1 MTREAA
7 SFEKEVF
14 WKLKI
19 YFTEMFHESLK
30 TVSLEFNVK
39 IRCEINVKLVFHEIF
54 WKKNFTV
61 YPSPIS
67 NKLNT

>member
-30 TVSLEFNVK
+30 
-39 IRCEINVKLVFHEIF
+39 
-54 WKKNFTV
+54 KNSF
-61 YPSPIS
+61 IGI
-67 NKLNT
+67 